1 MTKLHQLLDTK
12 NRKEQER
19 RVEYLKQQASAPIVA
34 ITIVLKGAMVDFVV
48 LGRPAPEVLLQ
59 ALDAVRDDIIK
70 AMARAE
76 AQQEGA
82 TMVPEGEKPQGL
94 RTGDDPTLPLDPAP
108 ARGGGI
114 DE

>member
-1 MTKLHQLLDTK
+1 MKLRKKKSMVKQMGELLDTDDK
-12 NRKEQER
+12 REQLQ
-19 RVEYLKQQASAPIVA
+19 RVEYLKQQAAAPMVA

-76 AQQEGA
+76 VEQQ
-82 TMVPEGEKPQGL
+82 PEVAAVGPP
-94 RTGDDPTLPLDPAP
+94 TGDTMANGDMTP
-108 ARGGGI
+108 
-114 DE
+114 